1 MFLIQPVLAPHTQF
15 FIWLL
20 LSTSPQLLV
29 MLLLPS
35 RPMSNCS
42 TLCLALYSAQCQWH
56 FSHTSSFPCQSQSL
70 SPYPSFFFLFFFQM
84 DLPHICFLSFYVFVV
99 AIIPWT
105 LQISS
110 VFSVPAFLPGLTVVI
125 LPSNFKPLHFIPSS
139 ILGCSQPST
148 V

>member
-1 MFLIQPVLAPHTQF
+1 MLLVQPVLAPHTQF

-20 LSTSPQLLV
+20 LSTSPQLLA
-29 MLLLPS
+29 MFLLP

-56 FSHTSSFPCQSQSL
+56 FTHTSSFPCQSQSL
-70 SPYPSFFFLFFFQM
+70 SFFFFFSFFCLFSKWIS
-84 DLPHICFLSFYVFVV
+84 PPICFLSFYVFVV
-99 AIIPWT
+99 SIIPWT

-110 VFSVPAFLPGLTVVI
+110 VFSVPAFLPGLTVII
-125 LPSNFKPLHFIPSS
+125 LPSNFKPLHFIPFS
-139 ILGCSQPST
+139 ILGCSQPSN